1 MDEQRLRAYLTLIQ
15 ELLRCPSGEELALLK
30 EHSDLLDADF
40 IKIMEHVANQAEE
53 QGAQGAAYFLR
64 NLAQQ
69 LKEAVEQASENLE
82 SNPEDRYSAYIKLIE
97 TLLNC
102 PSGSEAEV
110 LRKNQEL
117 IDRGFILKVTQVAG
131 MLEEIGEE
139 RAANFLQNIAAPLA
153 EGLIT
158 SLPPDVSKSHIDFLA
173 EALRITSNSNAN
185 PKMVYP
191 LLQNNLDK
199 LNLTLAKAITEWVKD
214 ITTRVQPPIAQ
225 SIAVDIVHFSILIQR
240 FPLGNHSD
248 NLEIAV
254 SGYHAAL
261 TIFERDRFP
270 EQWAGTHNNLGN
282 AYVERVQGDRSD
294 NLEQAIASYKAAA
307 EVYGRDR
314 TPDDWA
320 MVQNNLGTAYF
331 NRILDEKAE
340 NIEVAIECYLNAL
353 QIYQRELTPYKWAAI
368 QFNLGNAYSDRIFDD
383 REENIELAI
392 EYYLA
397 ALEVYQRER
406 TPNEWAMV
414 QYNLGNTYRNR
425 IRGDEA
431 ENLDSANRCY
441 LAALEIYKNNQL
453 PPQE

>member
-30 EHSDLLDADF
+30 EHSDLLDADL

-69 LKEAVEQASENLE
+69 LKEAVEKASEDVENE
-82 SNPEDRYSAYIKLIE
+82 PDDRYSAYIKLIE

-102 PSGSEAEV
+102 PSGAEAEV

-139 RAANFLQNIAAPLA
+139 KAANFLQNIAAPLA

-173 EALRITSNSNAN
+173 EVLRVTSNSNAN
-185 PKMVYP
+185 AKMVYP

-199 LNLTLAKAITEWVKD
+199 INLQLARAITEWVKD

-254 SGYHAAL
+254 SGYQAAL
-261 TIFERDRFP
+261 MIFQRDHFP

-282 AYVERVQGDRSD
+282 AYVERIQGDRAE
-294 NLEQAIASYKAAA
+294 NLEKAIASYQAAA
-307 EVYGRDR
+307 EVYGRDNA
-314 TPDDWA
+314 PDDWA

-331 NRILDEKAE
+331 NRVLEEKAK
-340 NIEVAIECYLNAL
+340 NIETAIEYYLNAL
-353 QIYQRELTPYKWAAI
+353 EVYQRELNPYKWAAI

-397 ALEVYQRER
+397 ALEVYQRQL

-441 LAALEIYKNNQL
+441 LAALEIYKNNQF
-453 PPQE
+453 PPQ

>member
-30 EHSDLLDADF
+30 EHSDLLDADL

-69 LKEAVEQASENLE
+69 LQEAVEKASEDIENE
-82 SNPEDRYSAYIKLIE
+82 PDDRYSAYIKLIE

-102 PSGSEAEV
+102 PSGAEAEV

-139 RAANFLQNIAAPLA
+139 KAANFLQNIAAPLA

-158 SLPPDVSKSHIDFLA
+158 SLPPDVSKSYIDFLA

-185 PKMVYP
+185 AKMVYP

-199 LNLTLAKAITEWVKD
+199 LNLQLARAITEWVKD

-240 FPLGNHSD
+240 FPLGDRSD

-254 SGYHAAL
+254 SGYQAAL
-261 TIFERDRFP
+261 MIFERDRFP

-282 AYVERVQGDRSD
+282 AYVERVQGDRAE
-294 NLEQAIASYKAAA
+294 NLEQAIASYQAAA
-307 EVYGRDR
+307 EVYGRDN

-331 NRILDEKAE
+331 NRILEEKAK
-340 NIEVAIECYLNAL
+340 NIETAIEFYLNAL
-353 QIYQRELTPYKWAAI
+353 EVSQRELNPYKWAAV

-397 ALEVYQRER
+397 ALEVYQRQL
-406 TPNEWAMV
+406 TPSEWAMV

-453 PPQE
+453 PPQ

>member
-69 LKEAVEQASENLE
+69 LKDAVEQVSEDIEN
-82 SNPEDRYSAYIKLIE
+82 DADARYSAYIKLIE

-102 PSGSEAEV
+102 PSGAESEV
-110 LRKNQEL
+110 LRKNQDL

-139 RAANFLQNIAAPLA
+139 KAANFLQNIAAPLA

-173 EALRITSNSNAN
+173 EALRVTSNSNAN
-185 PKMVYP
+185 AKMVYP

-199 LNLTLAKAITEWVKD
+199 LNLQLARAITEWVKD
-214 ITTRVQPPIAQ
+214 ITTRVRTPIAQ

-248 NLEIAV
+248 NLEIAI
-254 SGYHAAL
+254 SGYEAAL
-261 TIFERDRFP
+261 MIFERDRFP

-282 AYVERVQGDRSD
+282 AYVERVQGDRAQ
-294 NLEQAIASYKAAA
+294 NIEQAIESYQAAA
-307 EVYGRDR
+307 EVYGRNNA
-314 TPDDWA
+314 PDDWA
-320 MVQNNLGTAYF
+320 MVENNLGTAYF
-331 NRILDEKAE
+331 NRLLEEKAE
-340 NIEVAIECYLNAL
+340 NIEIAIKHYLNAL
-353 QIYQRELTPYKWAAI
+353 EVYQRELSPYKWAAI
-368 QFNLGNAYSDRIFDD
+368 QFNLANAYSERIFED

-397 ALEVYQRER
+397 ALEVYKRER
-406 TPNEWAMV
+406 TPSEWAMV

-425 IRGDEA
+425 LRGDEA

-441 LAALEIYKNNQL
+441 LAALEIYKNHQF
-453 PPQE
+453 PPQS